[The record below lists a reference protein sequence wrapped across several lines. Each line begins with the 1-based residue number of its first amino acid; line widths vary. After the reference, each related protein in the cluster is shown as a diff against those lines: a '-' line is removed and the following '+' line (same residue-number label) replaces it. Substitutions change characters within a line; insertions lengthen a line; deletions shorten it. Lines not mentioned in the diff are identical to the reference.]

1 MSEFKRLLSTEVNR
15 KGGPSNKE
23 QDRIY
28 NYLMENKYGPN
39 GYLNAPNNN
48 ARLQIKDK
56 IERHGSYVIDT
67 TMMKDKTART
77 ILNEDL
83 YGKNPEKKFKN
94 KWGAAYVDLIAG
106 NKEFA
111 VKDGI
116 AGYMMPNIYDS
127 SDPNEIFMS
136 TIEIEDYVDSNK
148 IDIESKRNIGQKMTD
163 ITLRAQNTKPGQI
176 IDFDFNKE
184 KYNIK
189 NSIVEKGNLSSL
201 INDEMFAGRTFKD
214 DLVQAIMT
222 TTYENLGVSLSEE
235 EIKMLDPTDDGKI
248 SFADALVIFTELM
261 NDKERAKDYVAEYY
275 TKFMEQNFNNNIS
288 KEVIQNQNKKENG
301 YNPYEFA

>member
-1 MSEFKRLLSTEVNR
+1 MVKILKKNLKINGERL
-15 KGGPSNKE
+15 
-23 QDRIY
+23 
-28 NYLMENKYGPN
+28 
-39 GYLNAPNNN
+39 
-48 ARLQIKDK
+48 
-56 IERHGSYVIDT
+56 
-67 TMMKDKTART
+67 
-77 ILNEDL
+77 
-83 YGKNPEKKFKN
+83 
-94 KWGAAYVDLIAG
+94 
-106 NKEFA
+106 
-111 VKDGI
+111 KDGM
-116 AGYMMPNIYDS
+116 AGYMMPNIHDL

-136 TIEIEDYVDSNK
+136 TIEIEDYVNSNK

-163 ITLRAQNTKPGQI
+163 ITLRAQNTKPGQV

-201 INDEMFAGRTFKD
+201 INDEMFAGRTFKG

-222 TTYENLGVSLSEE
+222 TTYENLGVSLSKE

-248 SFADALVIFTELM
+248 SFADAIVIFTEIM
-261 NDKERAKDYVAEYY
+261 NNKERAKDYVAEYY

-288 KEVIQNQNKKENG
+288 KEVIQSQNKKESG